1 VHAFLPAATAIHYPR
16 RFLVSDKSKNQE
28 IYERVEAVVAE
39 KGITKKEAQEVVAK
53 EFDMKPSSIRGAEYQ
68 ARKELGITRTRVQ
81 ETTPD
86 GAVDQAIATLEK
98 ARDAIDS
105 EVDAA
110 KERADEAKAE
120 YDALKASA
128 PDRKAD
134 IETKIE
140 ALKA

>member
-1 VHAFLPAATAIHYPR
+1 MSEKTKA
-16 RFLVSDKSKNQE
+16 QE

-39 KGITKKEAQEVVAK
+39 QGITKKDAQVIGGK

-68 ARKELGITRTRVQ
+68 ARKELGLTRNRVQ

-86 GAVDQAIATLEK
+86 NAVASAIATLEK
-98 ARDAIDS
+98 ARDGIDD

-110 KERADEAKAE
+110 KERAEEAGREYKSLKETAPARKAE
-120 YDALKASA
+120 
-128 PDRKAD
+128 

>member
-1 VHAFLPAATAIHYPR
+1 M
-16 RFLVSDKSKNQE
+16 SDKSKSQE
-28 IYERVEAVVAE
+28 IYERVEAVVKE
-39 KGITKKEAQEVVAK
+39 QGITKKEAQVIVGK
-53 EFDMKPSSIRGAEYQ
+53 EFGMKPSSIRGAEYQ
-68 ARKELGITRTRVQ
+68 ARKELGLTRNRVQ

-98 ARDAIDS
+98 ARDAIDA

-120 YDALKASA
+120 YDALKDSA
-128 PDRKAD
+128 ADRKGE
-134 IETKIE
+134 IESKIE

>member
-1 VHAFLPAATAIHYPR
+1 M
-16 RFLVSDKSKNQE
+16 SDKSKSQE
-28 IYERVEAVVAE
+28 IYERVEAVVKE
-39 KGITKKEAQEVVAK
+39 QGITKKEAQVIVGK
-53 EFDMKPSSIRGAEYQ
+53 EFGMKPSSIRGAEYQ
-68 ARKELGITRTRVQ
+68 ARKELGLTRNRVQ

-98 ARDAIDS
+98 ARDAIDA

-120 YDALKASA
+120 YDALKDSA
-128 PDRKAD
+128 ADRKAE

>member
-1 VHAFLPAATAIHYPR
+1 MHAFLPAATAIHYPR

-28 IYERVEAVVAE
+28 IYERVEAVVKE
-39 KGITKKEAQEVVAK
+39 QGITKKEAQVIVGK
-53 EFDMKPSSIRGAEYQ
+53 EFDMKPSSIRGAEYA

-98 ARDAIDS
+98 ARDAIDA

-110 KERADEAKAE
+110 KERAEEAKAE
-120 YDALKASA
+120 YDALKDSA
-128 PDRKAD
+128 ADRKAE